1 MDENNKILKDIRN
14 VLWKIEFLF
23 WFFGIF
29 FTLGVINPE
38 LPIGFNN
45 TIVWCFRYGLLWA
58 YELGRFL
65 SN

>member
-1 MDENNKILKDIRN
+1 MDENNKVLKEIKNILWR
-14 VLWKIEFLF
+14 IELLF

-29 FTLGVINPE
+29 FTLGMINPE

-45 TIVWCFRYGLLWA
+45 TIVWCIRYGFLWA
-58 YELGRFL
+58 YELGKYL